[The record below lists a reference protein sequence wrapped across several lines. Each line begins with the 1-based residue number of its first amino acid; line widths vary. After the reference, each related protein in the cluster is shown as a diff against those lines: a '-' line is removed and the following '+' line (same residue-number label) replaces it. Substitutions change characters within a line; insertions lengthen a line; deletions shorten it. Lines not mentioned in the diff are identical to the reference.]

1 MDNFV
6 KELTVE
12 MLPDGLWRQI
22 AEAIGVENFY
32 KLAEVVGGATIYI
45 PRAESITRPVRD
57 AHIKDEFN
65 GYNHGDLAREYGVT
79 DRWVRELCGPGI
91 VEGRIDLF
99 GGQENAS

>member
-1 MDNFV
+1 MDNFL

-32 KLAEVVGGATIYI
+32 KLAEVIGGATIYI
-45 PRAESITRPVRD
+45 PQAESITRPVRD

-65 GYNHGDLAREYGVT
+65 GYNHSELARKYGVT
-79 DRWVRELCGPGI
+79 DRWVRELCGPDI
-91 VEGRIDLF
+91 VEGQIDLF
-99 GGQENAS
+99 GGQDGAS